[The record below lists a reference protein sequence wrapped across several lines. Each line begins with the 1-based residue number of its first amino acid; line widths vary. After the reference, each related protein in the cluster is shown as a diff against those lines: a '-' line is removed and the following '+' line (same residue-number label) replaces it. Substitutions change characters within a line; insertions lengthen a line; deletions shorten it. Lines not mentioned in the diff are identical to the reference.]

1 MVYWTDFD
9 YSRLENI
16 TSNKYRRD
24 HKYSPIIGAFDLEST
39 NYHNIF
45 AFMYVWQF
53 GVGDQIAYGRTWGE
67 LREFIAN
74 IKAAMHINYHHK
86 LIVFDH
92 NLKFDFGFFKR
103 ELPIDGEI
111 IAKSTHEIILCTVFD
126 CLEFRDSYQYTEKSL
141 DAMGEE
147 IGYRKLKGYDYS
159 KIRHAGTD
167 LTSAELSYCERDI
180 EILLHYYG
188 RELEEAGST
197 RALALTATQRVKKV
211 LSAKM
216 QDMDGRGGL
225 MLGMIRKRQL
235 KPESAEDMQTLR
247 RLRVAFFGGVNYCTT
262 MYKGELLADVDD
274 YDADSHYIAQILL
287 HKFPKNKFTPIPVPV
302 DQAGLQDLINHN
314 GAYHNKAMLITFS
327 FKQLEAVLDD
337 FAFLPIYSKN
347 YIAAELA
354 DRRSMVSHKMH
365 SMGAGTMTLTDI
377 DFFLLTKY
385 YTVDKIKILEV
396 LGSDYGVLPD
406 YIVNTCT
413 ELYIN
418 KKAAKKRLKQIKKMR
433 EPTAE
438 EQAEYDLIKS
448 FLNRIYGIFVQDPV
462 RTNYIFKNGSVCVD
476 PKDRITTKKTQF
488 SPVLYQ
494 WGVWVSAWAR
504 YELLLLF
511 ANVCRAK
518 TDAGKQQYT
527 HNVLYMDTDSIK
539 GKNLDHTIIAQY
551 NKNVKRRVFEFCRK
565 KRINPELLDGLG
577 EFERTHYDY
586 FKANGLKQY
595 AYITDKGDFVYHIS
609 GLARPK
615 EGEDGKE
622 HCYFDRFDT
631 LAEKMD
637 AFDMDMVVEPEDSG
651 LLKSIFGGEREP
663 EEVTDYQG
671 KTATVKVLSY
681 VLLLPRGFRSGDE
694 LPEVI
699 ADTDP
704 ERLGLVFEKFGHLS
718 KGVKV

>member
-1 MVYWTDFD
+1 MVYCTEFDF
-9 YSRLENI
+9 SRLEGI
-16 TSNKYRRD
+16 TTNKFRRD

-39 NYHNIF
+39 NYHNLF

-53 GVGDQIAYGRTWGE
+53 GVGDQIVYGRTWAE
-67 LREFIAN
+67 LREFVAN
-74 IKAAMHINYHHK
+74 LKAAMHLNYHHK
-86 LIVFDH
+86 MIVFDH

-103 ELPIDGEI
+103 ELAIDGEI
-111 IAKSTHEIILCTVFD
+111 IAKSTHEVILCTVFD

-147 IGYRKLKGYDYS
+147 IGFRKLKGYDYT
-159 KIRHAGTD
+159 KIRHSGTD
-167 LTSAELSYCERDI
+167 LTSAELNYCERDI
-180 EILLHYYG
+180 EILLQYYG
-188 RELEEAGST
+188 RELEAAGST

-216 QDMDGRGGL
+216 QEMDGRGGL

-262 MYKGELLADVDD
+262 MYKGELLPNVDD

-287 HKFPKNKFTPIPVPV
+287 HKFPKNKFTPLPAPS
-302 DQAGLQDLINHN
+302 DPEALQDLINHR
-314 GAYHNKAMLITFS
+314 GPYKNKAMLITFS
-327 FKQLEAVLDD
+327 FKGLEAVLPD
-337 FAFLPIYSKN
+337 FAFLPVYSKN
-347 YIAAELA
+347 YIAADLV
-354 DRRSMVSHKMH
+354 DRRAMVSQKMH
-365 SMGAGTMTLTDI
+365 TMGAGTMTLTDI
-377 DFFLLTKY
+377 DFFMLTKFY
-385 YTVDKIKILEV
+385 KVDKIKMLEV

-418 KKAAKKRLKQIKKMR
+418 KKAAKKRLKSIKKLR

-476 PKDRITTKKTQF
+476 PNDRITTKKTQF

-494 WGVWVSAWAR
+494 WGVWVASWAR

-511 ANVCRAK
+511 ANLCRDKAEDGSNK
-518 TDAGKQQYT
+518 YSF
-527 HNVLYMDTDSIK
+527 NVLYMDTDSIK
-539 GKNLDHTIIAQY
+539 GINLNKTIIAQY
-551 NKNVKRRVFEFCRK
+551 NKNVKRRVYEFCRK
-565 KRINPELLDGLG
+565 KRIDPDLLDGLG
-577 EFERTHYDY
+577 EFENTHYDY

-615 EGEDGKE
+615 EGDDGKQ
-622 HCYFDRFDT
+622 HCYFDRFET
-631 LAEKMD
+631 LAEKME
-637 AFDMDMVVEPEDSG
+637 AFDQDMIVDPEESG
-651 LLKSIFGGEREP
+651 LLKSVFGGERPAEL
-663 EEVTDYQG
+663 VTDYQG
-671 KTATVKVLSY
+671 KTIEVKVLSY
-681 VLLLPRGFRSGDE
+681 VLLLPRGFRSGDDLE
-694 LPEVI
+694 EVI
-699 ADTDP
+699 AQTDP
-704 ERLGLVFEKFGHLS
+704 ERLGVVFEKFGHLS
-718 KGVKV
+718 RG